1 MPDKLPSSNSP
12 LPASAPELPASNP
25 QLPSSAP
32 ELPSSNSPLPSSASP
47 LPSSASPRP
56 APHSQLPTPNLELR
70 SEEVQDILTKMPH
83 GIIRWGSLVFLLI
96 LCALFF
102 ISWMIKYPDIV
113 TTEVFITTEVPPEKI
128 IARSSGKI
136 EAILIADRSI
146 VAPNTPLAVI
156 ENSASFKDVFL
167 LKSITDT
174 IDIEKSTFPFELFRT
189 VQLGEVESSFALFQK
204 EYIASQLNNEM
215 LPFLVEKNAQKLELN
230 QLKERLAILISQ
242 KELNQN
248 ELMLLSSDVER
259 YKKLFEKDV
268 IASQEMDK
276 QKLNFIQA
284 EKNYKNL
291 LSSISQ
297 LKSTINELNK
307 QSLTTDINENTT
319 NINLERSVYQSFY
332 QLKKAIRDWELNYVL
347 RSSIGGT
354 VSFLDVW
361 VKNQTITAG
370 DTIFAMIPIEKGAY
384 IAKLKAPA
392 QNAGKIKEQQSVN
405 IRLANYPDREYGI
418 LKGKINRISL
428 TPDKEGNL
436 LIDVSL
442 PEGIVTSYNKEIIF
456 QQEMSGTADI
466 VTEDL
471 RLIERLLYQ
480 FRDIF
485 TRNKPKEKKENA

>member
-1 MPDKLPSSNSP
+1 MPSNQQIKTDP
-12 LPASAPELPASNP
+12 
-25 QLPSSAP
+25 
-32 ELPSSNSPLPSSASP
+32 
-47 LPSSASPRP
+47 
-56 APHSQLPTPNLELR
+56 PTPNLELR

-128 IARSSGKI
+128 IARTTGKI

-204 EYIASQLNNEM
+204 EYIASQLNSEM

-248 ELMLLSSDVER
+248 ELVLLSSDVER

-332 QLKKAIRDWELNYVL
+332 QLKKAI
-347 RSSIGGT
+347 
-354 VSFLDVW
+354 
-361 VKNQTITAG
+361 
-370 DTIFAMIPIEKGAY
+370 
-384 IAKLKAPA
+384 
-392 QNAGKIKEQQSVN
+392 
-405 IRLANYPDREYGI
+405 
-418 LKGKINRISL
+418 
-428 TPDKEGNL
+428 
-436 LIDVSL
+436 
-442 PEGIVTSYNKEIIF
+442 
-456 QQEMSGTADI
+456 
-466 VTEDL
+466 
-471 RLIERLLYQ
+471 
-480 FRDIF
+480 
-485 TRNKPKEKKENA
+485 